1 MADAP
6 TLTSARV
13 LVVGASAGIGRAFA
27 RHAVALGAQ
36 VCVSARRADRLD
48 ELCRDAGGGHA
59 IAADVTD
66 PDECRRLVAAAVDRL
81 GGIDLLVHAAG
92 TGTLARIEDV
102 DADTWRHIHAVN
114 LLGPTLV
121 TAAAL
126 PHLAPDALVAFLSS
140 ESAAETRWGMSAYAS
155 TKAALD
161 ATIRSWRVEHPERR
175 FMRIVM
181 GATLGTEFG
190 DGFGAEVLGTA
201 FERWMATGVAL
212 TAMEADDV
220 GRQLA
225 EVLAAVLAHPTID
238 VPDLC
243 LDPRGQAWPQGESS

>member
-13 LVVGASAGIGRAFA
+13 LVVGASAGIGRALV
-27 RHAVALGAQ
+27 RHAVAQGAN
-36 VCVSARRADRLD
+36 VCATARRADRLA
-48 ELCRDAGGGHA
+48 ELEGVHA
-59 IAADVTD
+59 IPADITD
-66 PDECRRLVAAAVDRL
+66 GEECRRIVAEAASHL
-81 GGIDLLVHAAG
+81 GGIDLVVHCAG
-92 TGTLARIEDV
+92 TGELTRIEDV
-102 DADTWRHIHAVN
+102 DPDDWRHHYAVN
-114 LLGPTLV
+114 VLGPTLV

-140 ESAAETRWGMSAYAS
+140 ESAGETRWGMSGYAS

-161 ATIRSWRVEHPERR
+161 STIRSWRLEHPERR

-190 DGFGAEVLGTA
+190 DGFDAAVLGTA
-201 FERWMATGVAL
+201 FERWMATGVSL

-220 GRQLA
+220 GRHLA
-225 EVLAAVLAHPTID
+225 ETLAVVLAHPTID

-243 LDPRGQAWPQGESS
+243 LDPRGEAWPTKETQ